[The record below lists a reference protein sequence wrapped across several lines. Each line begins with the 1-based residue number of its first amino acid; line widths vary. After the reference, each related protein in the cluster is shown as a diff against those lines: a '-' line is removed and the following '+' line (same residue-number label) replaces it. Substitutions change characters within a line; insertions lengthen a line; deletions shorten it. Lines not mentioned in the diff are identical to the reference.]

1 MSRGC
6 WAGLSSIPSRRV
18 VNSSACSDTVQKFWY
33 LPMRLRRK
41 VYSSCFVRH
50 KAANAVGSGAIPLQA
65 SATAPTST
73 TVPYISKAMPFTLSL
88 AIRVSSQQLAN
99 QGKIRIGGGRARLV
113 LGRGVDRQE
122 EERRARV
129 AHVVVNARGNR
140 DEAPRPRPGLGL
152 LA

>member
-18 VNSSACSDTVQKFWY
+18 VNSSARSDTVQKFWY

-88 AIRVSSQQLAN
+88 AICASSQLTG
-99 QGKIRIGGGRARLV
+99 GKIRIGGGRARLV
-113 LGRGVDRQE
+113 LGWGVDRQE
-122 EERRARV
+122 EERRRARV
-129 AHVVVNARGNR
+129 AHVVVHA
-140 DEAPRPRPGLGL
+140 
-152 LA
+152 

>member
-1 MSRGC
+1 
-6 WAGLSSIPSRRV
+6 
-18 VNSSACSDTVQKFWY
+18 
-33 LPMRLRRK
+33 MRLSRN

-122 EERRARV
+122 EERRRARV
-129 AHVVVNARGNR
+129 AHVVVNA
-140 DEAPRPRPGLGL
+140 LG
-152 LA
+152 